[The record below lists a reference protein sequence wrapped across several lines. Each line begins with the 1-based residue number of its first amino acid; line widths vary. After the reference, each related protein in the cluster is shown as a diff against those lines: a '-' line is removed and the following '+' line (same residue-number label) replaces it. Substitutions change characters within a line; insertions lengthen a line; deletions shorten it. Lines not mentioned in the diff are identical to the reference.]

1 LKTTLVVGAGVGVDV
16 ARVTRGSKSIR
27 DTKLGGGVT
36 TIVGPGVGRATRLG
50 PLGGGGGS
58 RPIFGSSLFCASESG
73 RSTVPVVVRTRPP
86 FATPF
91 VPTERRSITLPTTTP
106 ST

>member
-73 RSTVPVVVRTRPP
+73 RSTVPVVVSTRPP